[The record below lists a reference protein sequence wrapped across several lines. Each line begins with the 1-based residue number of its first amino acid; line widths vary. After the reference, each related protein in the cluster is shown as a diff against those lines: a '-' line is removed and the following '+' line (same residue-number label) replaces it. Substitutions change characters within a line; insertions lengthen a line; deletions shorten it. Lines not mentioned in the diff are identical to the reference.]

1 MDSLIPLLLMLLL
14 YFVPELLKRRKRPE
28 EYEYPDI
35 PPKVPTP
42 VGTKPQPA
50 EIKAKPAAQ
59 PALTYT
65 DFTSQTWDAPQKTT
79 IPMPAPVHIPHT
91 TEPVSPWKGKLSPQ
105 IVQNGL
111 VFAEILQP
119 PRAYRP
125 IWRQPKQ

>member
-14 YFVPELLKRRKRPE
+14 YLVPELLKRRKKPK

-35 PPKVPTP
+35 PEKAPQPVEIKPVEKKPTAFSAPVTAEVVFTPKVAGDISP
-42 VGTKPQPA
+42 
-50 EIKAKPAAQ
+50 KPAMV
-59 PALTYT
+59 
-65 DFTSQTWDAPQKTT
+65 
-79 IPMPAPVHIPHT
+79 MPDPVT
-91 TEPVSPWKGKLSPQ
+91 MPVMGDSLSPWQGKLSPQ

-125 IWRQPKQ
+125 LWRRPK